1 MLSLLACLFLERRW
15 DSPSGE
21 RVAQSLRNYYFQFL
35 PPTSSETREEKRE
48 RDRKKKSENK
58 PWELRTRVEFS
69 SQKEITSVF
78 NIDLRVSSNTLL
90 LCRAKVV
97 GNKLAIDRGIENR
110 DPRGWKDRGGGGKK
124 RDRTGGY

>member
-1 MLSLLACLFLERRW
+1 MGFPFWGKSRAISEKLLFPV
-15 DSPSGE
+15 SS
-21 RVAQSLRNYYFQFL
+21 SH
-35 PPTSSETREEKRE
+35 SSETREEKRE